1 MEELMNE
8 LLEEL
13 KIELEITEEADI
25 EILTVKLKNAI
36 REIKLARGYSENMTE
51 EFILKDLQRYIANI
65 KDLTMYDYATIGHEG
80 ENAYSENGINRTY
93 KNRKN
98 CFNGI
103 ARYCNIVH

>member
-1 MEELMNE
+1 
-8 LLEEL
+8 
-13 KIELEITEEADI
+13 
-25 EILTVKLKNAI
+25 
-36 REIKLARGYSENMTE
+36 
-51 EFILKDLQRYIANI
+51 
-65 KDLTMYDYATIGHEG
+65 MYDYATIGHEG